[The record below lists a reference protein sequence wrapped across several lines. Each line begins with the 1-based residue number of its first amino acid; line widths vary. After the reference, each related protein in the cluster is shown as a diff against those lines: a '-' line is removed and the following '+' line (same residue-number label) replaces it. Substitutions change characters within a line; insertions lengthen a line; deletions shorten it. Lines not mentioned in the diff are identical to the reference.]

1 MAAASDSKRKN
12 LSPTSHRPKKRKRRH
27 VPLEDLSWKPVVRT
41 HTAGLDFDEGL
52 LGLEEV
58 DGVQV
63 VYEETPSGRVAKFLV
78 RGFSCNQCHM

>member
-1 MAAASDSKRKN
+1 MAAASDKRKD
-12 LSPTSHRPKKRKRRH
+12 LLHTSHRSKKRKRTH
-27 VPLEDLSWKPVVRT
+27 VFLEDLSWKSVMRT

-63 VYEETPSGRVAKFLV
+63 VYEETPNGRVAKFLV
-78 RGFSCNQCHM
+78 RSFL